1 MAKIQG
7 FYCLIAQLYNK
18 GTTIGDGG
26 DLYEFTDN
34 DRNADVGSAFRCN
47 LDFGQQ
53 DTLSVD
59 SFDASR
65 KFLVKN
71 KLLIKRARL
80 ITPGSPELQPSPG
93 EHAAR
98 LLLQSYATD
107 GDGNET
113 EGNALQIK
121 LDFFN
126 EWQEFNVWFENYN
139 IDSADGTYKFKMP
152 SGYWNLNVDD
162 YNIQSAYKGE
172 KLFAFLELEIDT
184 AGLKTVANRLV

>member
-7 FYCLIAQLYNK
+7 LYSLRAQLYNK
-18 GTTIGDGG
+18 GATLGDGT

-34 DRNADVGSAFRCN
+34 NRNADVGSSYVCK
-47 LDFGQQ
+47 LDFFQQ
-53 DTLSVD
+53 DTLSID
-59 SFDASR
+59 SYNGLR

-80 ITPGSPELQPSPG
+80 ITPGSSELQPSPG

-98 LLLQSYATD
+98 LLLQSYAID

-113 EGNALQIK
+113 QGNALQLK

-126 EWQEFNVWFENYN
+126 VWQDFNVWFENFE
-139 IDSADGTYKFKMP
+139 IDSSDGTYKFEMP

-172 KLFAFLELEIDT
+172 KLFAFLELEVDT
-184 AGLKTVANRLV
+184 AGLLTPSNRLI